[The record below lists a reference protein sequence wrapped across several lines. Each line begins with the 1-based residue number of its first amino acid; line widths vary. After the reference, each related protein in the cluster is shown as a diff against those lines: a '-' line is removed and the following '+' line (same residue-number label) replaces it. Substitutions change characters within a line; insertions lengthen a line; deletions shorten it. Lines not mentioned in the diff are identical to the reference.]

1 MHPLKTFLLLLL
13 CFPAAAQTLSSPSF
27 QLHEGSLVPAASPVL
42 ENPSATLRLG
52 RGTLGQLAAGASSS
66 ASGIQ
71 LTGGVVPVP
80 EPHYGLLVGL
90 GLLFHLKRRSARSKR

>member
-1 MHPLKTFLLLLL
+1 MHPLKVLLLLL
-13 CFPAAAQTLSSPSF
+13 LSFPATAQTLSSPNI

-42 ENPSATLRLG
+42 ENPAGTLRLE
-52 RGTLGQLAAGASSS
+52 RGTLGTLAAGGSTS

-71 LTGGVVPVP
+71 LKGGVVPVP

-90 GLLFHLKRRSARSKR
+90 GLLFHLKRRASRSER